1 MTKEDFCDLLSHP
14 EQTGN
19 FETDLNQL
27 VERFPYFH
35 TGHLLLLKSLQNK
48 NTTAFAKQ
56 SERSVFCVRNRN
68 LLSFYMNNID
78 AFRQQTGNAP
88 EEKRVTQKSADQLID
103 IFLRTEQKK
112 LERRESNYEVQ
123 LADELPDNPL
133 IATETLAKV
142 FAGQGLIDKAIE
154 IYDQLILKNP
164 EKSNYFASLKDS
176 LKESKK

>member
-1 MTKEDFCDLLSHP
+1 MTKENFCDLLSHP
-14 EQTGN
+14 NLTIGM
-19 FETDLNQL
+19 ETELSQL

-48 NTTAFAKQ
+48 DKTDFAKQ
-56 SERSVFCVRNRN
+56 SERSVFCVRIRN
-68 LLSFYMNNID
+68 LLALYMNNID
-78 AFRQQTGNAP
+78 AFRQQTGIL
-88 EEKRVTQKSADQLID
+88 EEKRVTQKSVDLLID
-103 IFLRTEQKK
+103 AFLQTESKK
-112 LERRESNYEVQ
+112 MERRESNFEVQ

-164 EKSNYFASLKDS
+164 EKSNYFASLKDH
-176 LKESKK
+176 LKEYKK